1 MTVVSDQVS
10 CPGSAL
16 FPVLAIVGAG
26 ASVLTGSVLAGA
38 AMLLV
43 GLVACYLVP
52 RAVER
57 RGAVL
62 QIHYVLPR
70 TRSLSVSRVRGVTIE
85 RSVWMTR
92 IELDTGYPI
101 VLPGWVPAVK
111 RLVE

>member
-1 MTVVSDQVS
+1 
-10 CPGSAL
+10 
-16 FPVLAIVGAG
+16 
-26 ASVLTGSVLAGA
+26 
-38 AMLLV
+38 
-43 GLVACYLVP
+43 
-52 RAVER
+52 
-57 RGAVL
+57 VL